1 MGKAAWRIPPEPICE
16 DCIQRT
22 YEDDVVIVGAGH
34 SGVAAARACAEAG
47 LSVRVI
53 ETMVEKNYWAY
64 GIDFGHINSE
74 FLRSKGVPPVDEIEF
89 FNDWQLRSGNRSNP
103 RLVMQFVRNCGSCFD
118 WFLEALSP
126 EQRENV
132 QIRYWPAPKKYAN
145 NICGIKTWIGTATFP
160 EALWHD
166 KGITEAVVANI
177 QRAKEHGAQFH
188 FSTVAEQLE
197 KHDGRVTAVIAKERH
212 GGYLRF
218 RARKGV
224 VLAAGDFARNEEMMQ
239 DLCDELVTLAPSEAH
254 RITGLSRDGSGI
266 RMGVWAGG
274 RMVPGPIAC
283 MGGNTAAP
291 NSPLFQATA
300 TLWLDGENKR
310 FCNEGFGDSEF
321 SGLEA
326 ARIKTPRLVNL
337 FDNKIDDILQRQ
349 PPIHGSLWVN
359 NPDDPRMATAAE
371 YIAGAQK
378 AGKDGYA
385 IRDPHAPKGV
395 ESPRLYAADTLE
407 ELADMLGFTGQLKQN
422 LLDSVARYNAF
433 CRSGRDEDFG
443 KDPSLLVPLDTA
455 PYYAMLTDRTRG
467 GAMGP
472 MVTVDGL
479 WTDDHQQ
486 VYDQQLD
493 VIPGLFA
500 TGNCCGRR
508 FGVQYSTPVAGV
520 SIGIAWTLGR
530 ELGKYLA
537 AL

>member
-1 MGKAAWRIPPEPICE
+1 M
-16 DCIQRT
+16 
-22 YEDDVVIVGAGH
+22 
-34 SGVAAARACAEAG
+34 
-47 LSVRVI
+47 
-53 ETMVEKNYWAY
+53 
-64 GIDFGHINSE
+64 
-74 FLRSKGVPPVDEIEF
+74 
-89 FNDWQLRSGNRSNP
+89 
-103 RLVMQFVRNCGSCFD
+103 
-118 WFLEALSP
+118 
-126 EQRENV
+126 
-132 QIRYWPAPKKYAN
+132 QIRYWPAPKRYSS

-160 EALWHD
+160 EALWHG
-166 KGITEAVVANI
+166 KGITDAVVANI

-197 KHDGRVTAVIAKERH
+197 KQAGRVTAVIAKERH
-212 GGYLRF
+212 GGYLRY

-224 VLAAGDFARNEEMMQ
+224 VLAAGDFARNEEMMK

-300 TLWLDGENKR
+300 TLWLNGENKR

-337 FDNKIDDILQRQ
+337 FDNKVDDILQRQ

-395 ESPRLYAADTLE
+395 ESPRLYAAATLE
-407 ELADMLGFTGQLKQN
+407 ELADILGFSGQLKQN

-455 PYYAMLTDRTRG
+455 PYYAMVTDRTEG

-537 AL
+537 TL